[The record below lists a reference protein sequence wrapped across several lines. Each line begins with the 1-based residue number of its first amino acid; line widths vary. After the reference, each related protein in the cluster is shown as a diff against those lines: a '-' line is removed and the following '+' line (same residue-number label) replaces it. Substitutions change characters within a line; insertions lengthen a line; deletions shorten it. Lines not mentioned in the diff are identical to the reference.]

1 MTLDELDQALDN
13 LSRRT
18 EISIYALRRDSEL
31 IKLLVND
38 ATKAEVMEWL
48 QGEYPDYFEAA
59 A

>member
-38 ATKAEVMEWL
+38 ATKEEL
-48 QGEYPDYFEAA
+48 KEYLREEYPDYFED
-59 A
+59 